1 MLAYSGSVKKRD
13 IIDRF
18 GTLLHEAIA
27 RTFGSFE
34 FYYESGADLKY
45 QAWAVRNKGSPFYP
59 QRPMRLADR
68 EERARAF
75 LRMQATKHVM
85 FGGSV
90 RLASSARLLAGGA
103 DKNQVPAAPDIMILC
118 IHICAAHAPRR
129 RTPAAAAP
137 RRPAPPRA
145 AAPPPPL
152 GTRTRTAPAPYSCPR
167 RAPSRT
173 HLRLIVV
180 LYAHRIAY
188 AC

>member
-68 EERARAF
+68 EERASAF

-103 DKNQVPAAPDIMILC
+103 DKNQVPAAPDIMYSYLRRPRP
-118 IHICAAHAPRR
+118 APPRPRR
-129 RTPAAAAP
+129 

-152 GTRTRTAPAPYSCPR
+152 CTRTRTAPAPYSCPR
-167 RAPSRT
+167 RRARYRLCMLVQVVAVVSRSK
-173 HLRLIVV
+173 
-180 LYAHRIAY
+180 
-188 AC
+188 

>member
-68 EERARAF
+68 EERASAF

-103 DKNQVPAAPDIMILC
+103 DKNQVPAAPDIMYSYL
-118 IHICAAHAPRR
+118 RR
-129 RTPAAAAP
+129 P
-137 RRPAPPRA
+137 RPAPPR
-145 AAPPPPL
+145 
-152 GTRTRTAPAPYSCPR
+152 PR
-167 RAPSRT
+167 RRSARARAR

-180 LYAHRIAY
+180 LDAHRPAHTC
-188 AC
+188 AL

>member
-103 DKNQVPAAPDIMILC
+103 DKNQVPAAPDIMYSYLRRPRP
-118 IHICAAHAPRR
+118 AALA
-129 RTPAAAAP
+129 PAAAAL
-137 RRPAPPRA
+137 RR
-145 AAPPPPL
+145 L
-152 GTRTRTAPAPYSCPR
+152 GTRTRTA
-167 RAPSRT
+167 RARAR

-180 LYAHRIAY
+180 LDDAHGIAY
-188 AC
+188 ACIRLQTSGRRPPGDLLHI